1 MELKYVVPVLSQA
14 EIMRTIRKGSGEE
27 IRKLFEHLDW
37 KKMRRLLRT
46 LQPEDIRRVWKALGT
61 KKFVEI
67 LVHLKD
73 VEAVKLLRKLNK
85 EEREELL
92 EKLPERERLVY
103 SFLLNFSKDSAGGWA
118 RTDVLHVKV
127 GERVGDVVKEL
138 KKWNGLKDVVV
149 VEDEKGTFV
158 GIVTAEKLI
167 ESRKNERIE
176 NVAIGA
182 ETVEVDDPSEEVAKL
197 FTLYNPPVIVVTDRG
212 KAVGVITREQ
222 AVPLLVKE
230 HEEDIAKMFAVKGI
244 EHVWTPI
251 RKAIKNRTPW
261 LIINLFTE
269 FIAASVVN
277 VFDSVIK
284 TMALLAVFMP
294 IVPGDAG
301 NATTQTM
308 AIMVR
313 ALATG
318 ELDRT
323 SLMRVFWKEFLLGLF
338 NGVIVGIIAF
348 LFTYFWKG
356 NVLASLALALATP
369 ISLVVAGLVGVIIPL
384 LLKKLGQDPASSS
397 TIILTTITDAVG
409 FASFLG
415 IAAILMK
422 LMGM

>member
-14 EIMRTIRKGSGEE
+14 EIMRTIRKGSEEE
-27 IRKLFEHLDW
+27 IRKLFDHLDW
-37 KKMRRLLRT
+37 KKTRRLLRA
-46 LQPEDIRRVWKALGT
+46 LQPEDIRRVWRALGT
-61 KKFVEI
+61 KRFVEL

-73 VEAVKLLRKLNK
+73 IEAVKILRKLSK
-85 EEREELL
+85 DEREELL
-92 EKLPERERLVY
+92 EKLPDRERLVY

-127 GERVGDVVKEL
+127 GSRVGDVIKEL
-138 KKWNGLKDVVV
+138 KNWDGLKDVVV
-149 VEDEKGTFV
+149 VEDENGTFI

-176 NVAIGA
+176 NIAEGT

-197 FTLYNPPVIVVTDRG
+197 FTVYNPPVIVVTDRG
-212 KAVGVITREQ
+212 KAVGVVTREQ
-222 AVPLLVKE
+222 AIPLLVKE

-251 RKAIKNRTPW
+251 KKAIRNRTPW
-261 LIINLFTE
+261 LVINLFTE

-277 VFDSVIK
+277 IFDSVIK

-323 SLMRVFWKEFLLGLF
+323 SLIRVFWKEFLLGLF

-369 ISLVVAGLVGVIIPL
+369 ISLVVAGLVGVIVPL
-384 LLKKLGQDPASSS
+384 LLKKMGQDPASSS

-415 IAAILMK
+415 IAALLMK